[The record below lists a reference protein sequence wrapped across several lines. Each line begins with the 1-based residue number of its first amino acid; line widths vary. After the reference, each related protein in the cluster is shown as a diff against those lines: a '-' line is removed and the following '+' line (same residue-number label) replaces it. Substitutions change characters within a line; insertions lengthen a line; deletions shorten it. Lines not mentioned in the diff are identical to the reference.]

1 MSPTSSHLITPES
14 AHRTHSARSA
24 LAGAAATLLL
34 ICAGAFADAQISP
47 RGGLTSPVPAGAVR
61 SASLYEHVLTPG
73 ELPGF
78 SVEAD
83 PATVTTASD
92 WAAGERPA
100 NKQRESARLER
111 LGFEAGMFEPLVRR
125 SPGET
130 HATSTVE
137 RFRTAAGARAELRYQ
152 WGQLARRGSRDF
164 AVVGLPGARGVSTTT
179 GRSTRLAVVFTSG
192 DDYYLVTTVS
202 KGAGPV
208 TDTQLAAAACAQYL
222 KVNGCTTDAAARP
235 PLV

>member
-1 MSPTSSHLITPES
+1 MSPTSSHLITS
-14 AHRTHSARSA
+14 DSDSRIDRSYRGHSTRSA
-24 LAGAAATLLL
+24 LVGAAAALAL
-34 ICAGAFADAQISP
+34 IGAGAYSDAQISP
-47 RGGLTSPVPAGAVR
+47 ARATR
-61 SASLYEHVLTPG
+61 SGSLYEQVLTPR

-83 PATVTTASD
+83 PATVTGASD

-100 NKQRESARLER
+100 SRPGETARLTG

-137 RFRTAAGARAELRYQ
+137 RFRTVAGARAELRYQ
-152 WGQLARRGSRDF
+152 WRRLAGRGSRDF
-164 AVVGLPGARGVSTTT
+164 AVVGIPGARGVSTTT
-179 GRSTRLAVVFTSG
+179 GHSTRLAVVFTSG
-192 DDYYLVTTVS
+192 RDYYLVTTVS
-202 KGAGPV
+202 EDPGRV
-208 TDTQLAAAACAQYL
+208 TGTQLAAAACAQYL